1 MHRPRHDPRP
11 FGFLGRI
18 WPLWSRAGF

>member
-18 WPLWSRAGF
+18 WPLWSRAG